1 MFMNKPKQF
10 DKLYQC
16 TIESSKKIVQKPFD
30 PMSYPYPDPNSPA
43 RFQEEVIEFV
53 NIKMPR
59 EVYERF
65 NQNWEQ
71 YLTLMAVARDNPRIN
86 EEYHK
91 LLMMT
96 NLLA

>member
-1 MFMNKPKQF
+1 MAMYQPKQF
-10 DKLYQC
+10 NKLYHC
-16 TIESSKKIVQKPFD
+16 TIESSKKIVQKPFN
-30 PMSYPYPDPNSPA
+30 PMTYPDPDSPVQ
-43 RFQEEVIEFV
+43 FQEEVIELV
-53 NIKMPR
+53 NIKMTR
-59 EVYERF
+59 EEYDRF

-71 YLTLMAVARDNPRIN
+71 YLTLMAVARDNPRIK